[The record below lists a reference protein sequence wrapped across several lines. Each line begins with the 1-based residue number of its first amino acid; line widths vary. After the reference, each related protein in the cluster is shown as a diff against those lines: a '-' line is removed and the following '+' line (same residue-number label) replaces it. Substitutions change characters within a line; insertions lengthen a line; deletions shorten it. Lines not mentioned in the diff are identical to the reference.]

1 MATTLSKNIQ
11 VGDMLI
17 FNEIIN
23 YAYPKTSQTNKTLLK
38 KMVLDGVLQIEI
50 LFEKAISLCANLT
63 RESTVGR
70 DFVDGSD
77 AKKVLVQNNFEPKRN
92 AYRRVGRITNLKNKQ
107 GLLRCIVSEAITGKV
122 YYFAIPHYAYNGLRS
137 ISIYFNTDGTPKMN
151 NKWFQFSCKN
161 FKDMAEIKEAA

>member
-11 VGDMLI
+11 IGDMLI
-17 FNEIIN
+17 FNEIIH
-23 YAYPKTSQTNKTLLK
+23 YAYPNTSQTNKTLLK

-50 LFEKAISLCANLT
+50 LFEQAISLCANLT

-122 YYFAIPHYAYNGLRS
+122 
-137 ISIYFNTDGTPKMN
+137 
-151 NKWFQFSCKN
+151 
-161 FKDMAEIKEAA
+161 